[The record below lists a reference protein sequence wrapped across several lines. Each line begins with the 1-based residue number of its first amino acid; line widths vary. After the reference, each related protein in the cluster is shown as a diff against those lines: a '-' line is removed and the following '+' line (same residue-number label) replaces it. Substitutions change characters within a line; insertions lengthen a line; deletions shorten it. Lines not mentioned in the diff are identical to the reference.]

1 MQFTESWL
9 KSLVNT
15 PLNTQELGDK
25 LTMAGLEVEELE
37 PLAPEFSGVVVGL
50 VVKKDKHPDA
60 DRLSVCQVQVA
71 EGDVRQIVCGAQNV
85 AEGLKVPCALPGAEL
100 PGGFKIKPTKMR
112 GVESGGMLCS
122 GKELGVPSDV
132 DGLHILNNDFPVGGN
147 VRELLGLNEMKF
159 TLKMTPNRAD
169 CLS

>member
-50 VVKKDKHPDA
+50 VLKKDKHPDA

-71 EGDVRQIVCGAQNV
+71 EGDVRQIVCGAPNV

-112 GVESGGMLCS
+112 GVESGVHGFPENLFRNRRHHHSVSPFVLPVHGTLC
-122 GKELGVPSDV
+122 
-132 DGLHILNNDFPVGGN
+132 GN
-147 VRELLGLNEMKF
+147 
-159 TLKMTPNRAD
+159 
-169 CLS
+169 

>member
-50 VVKKDKHPDA
+50 VLKKDKHPDA
-60 DRLSVCQVQVA
+60 DR
-71 EGDVRQIVCGAQNV
+71 
-85 AEGLKVPCALPGAEL
+85 
-100 PGGFKIKPTKMR
+100 
-112 GVESGGMLCS
+112 
-122 GKELGVPSDV
+122 
-132 DGLHILNNDFPVGGN
+132 
-147 VRELLGLNEMKF
+147 
-159 TLKMTPNRAD
+159 
-169 CLS
+169 

>member
-50 VVKKDKHPDA
+50 VVVMQSPA
-60 DRLSVCQVQVA
+60 LLSSAGIFSPVSLSVS
-71 EGDVRQIVCGAQNV
+71 
-85 AEGLKVPCALPGAEL
+85 LSPML
-100 PGGFKIKPTKMR
+100 FK
-112 GVESGGMLCS
+112 SL
-122 GKELGVPSDV
+122 
-132 DGLHILNNDFPVGGN
+132 
-147 VRELLGLNEMKF
+147 
-159 TLKMTPNRAD
+159 
-169 CLS
+169 

>member
-50 VVKKDKHPDA
+50 VLKKDKHPDA

-71 EGDVRQIVCGAQNV
+71 EGDVRQIVCGVVQQIVFV
-85 AEGLKVPCALPGAEL
+85 AYIRVSSVSVFLY
-100 PGGFKIKPTKMR
+100 
-112 GVESGGMLCS
+112 
-122 GKELGVPSDV
+122 
-132 DGLHILNNDFPVGGN
+132 
-147 VRELLGLNEMKF
+147 
-159 TLKMTPNRAD
+159 
-169 CLS
+169 